1 MFTLY
6 RSKWER
12 GGFRAV
18 AGEHLPLDSHDYTR
32 HDFPNAQAA
41 FEGCKNDAE
50 RKVVLMIDADAGTKR
65 GTWVRVDKGD
75 GETTTVEREEVFEK
89 CHAAKVCKTGAE
101 LRRRM
106 ASLEAGRNARL
117 ETNFARYEFKPWLST
132 EKGPNNAPSC

>member
-18 AGEHLPLDSHDYTR
+18 AGQHLPLAEADFTR
-32 HDFPNAQAA
+32 HDFPDAQAA
-41 FEGCKNDAE
+41 YAGCKNDAE
-50 RKVVLMIDADAGTKR
+50 RKVVSMIDADACSKP
-65 GTWVRVDKGD
+65 GTWVRTDKGD
-75 GETTTVEREEVFEK
+75 GIATDVSREEVFEK

-106 ASLEAGRNARL
+106 ASAEAGRKVPGLA
-117 ETNFARYEFKPWLST
+117 TDFARYDFKPWLSV
-132 EKGPNNAPSC
+132 EKGS